1 MSPGAITPIRDDAPA
16 DVIAGLSLP
25 SFMVV
30 ASALTLTMT
39 VLAGQSQPDAA
50 AATPA
55 ATRAPPATVVRAP
68 ERQRTT
74 NAVSLP
80 AHGSSAPRPAR

>member
-1 MSPGAITPIRDDAPA
+1 MNRPAPT

-30 ASALTLTMT
+30 ASALTLMMT
-39 VLAGQSQPDAA
+39 VLAGQSQPDA

-74 NAVSLP
+74 NAVLLP